1 MKATKNKV
9 AAHLQGILSNIGMD
23 RPTNFDEIV
32 EFCTEDLQ
40 DTADPVEWHSGDVV
54 IALRRW
60 MESKSPQS

>member
-1 MKATKNKV
+1 MKDTKDKV
-9 AAHLQGILSNIGMD
+9 SSELQDILSNIGMD

-32 EFCTEDLQ
+32 EFCTEDVQ
-40 DTADPVEWHSGDVV
+40 ATADPVEWHSGDVV